1 MFPMHRSS
9 GSGGTIRLGACG
21 GAGADSGGAEGT
33 SRGAVITA
41 RGTDIKAG
49 DSDNGGSLEVWDVRG
64 GGPDKGRALG
74 PWTVRGGI
82 DTSFGKEDTTDT
94 DTAGGAET
102 ARGQVDTD

>member
-1 MFPMHRSS
+1 MFPMYFMFPMHRSS

-21 GAGADSGGAEGT
+21 GGGADSAGAEGT
-33 SRGAVITA
+33 TRGAVIIA
-41 RGTDIKAG
+41 RGTD
-49 DSDNGGSLEVWDVRG
+49 NGGALEVWDVRG

-94 DTAGGAET
+94 ETVGEAET
-102 ARGQVDTD
+102 AGRRVDTD